1 MTAGLWYK
9 LFEIRVCDT
18 WSFVLSL
25 KTALTVWSLLCFRIN
40 FRIFLFLLFDLSLF
54 SYKATSSIMETP
66 PSWPSLTLTTSH
78 RPSKYHHLGAYGF
91 NILFWG
97 EHKYLAHNRSVWRK
111 EKNTSS
117 MYQTSGWLVNT
128 WGHVVS
134 PLVRAVIPMQ
144 VNHGLAFSV
153 DLQFCMSWAVL
164 PHYGWVIIGTS

>member
-1 MTAGLWYK
+1 MTVTLWYK
-9 LFEIRVCDT
+9 LFEIRVCDP

-25 KTALTVWSLLCFRIN
+25 KTSLTIWSLLCFHIN
-40 FRIFLFLLFDLSLF
+40 FRIFLFWLFDLSPF
-54 SYKATSSIMETP
+54 SYNATNSIMETP

-97 EHKYLAHNRSVWRK
+97 ECKYSVHNRSVWRK

-128 WGHVVS
+128 WGLVVS
-134 PLVRAVIPMQ
+134 SLVRAVIPMQ
-144 VNHGLAFSV
+144 VNHGVALSV
-153 DLQFCMSWAVL
+153 DLQYCMSWAVL
-164 PHYGWVIIGTS
+164 PNYRWVIIGTS

>member
-9 LFEIRVCDT
+9 LFEIRVCYT

-25 KTALTVWSLLCFRIN
+25 KTALTVWSLLCFHIS
-40 FRIFLFLLFDLSLF
+40 FRIFLFWLFVLSPF
-54 SYKATSSIMETP
+54 SYKATNSIMETP

-91 NILFWG
+91 NISFWG
-97 EHKYLAHNRSVWRK
+97 EYKYSVCNRSVWRK

-144 VNHGLAFSV
+144 VNHGLALSV
-153 DLQFCMSWAVL
+153 DLQFCMSWTVL
-164 PHYGWVIIGTS
+164 PDYSWVIIGTS

>member
-9 LFEIRVCDT
+9 LFEIRVCYT

-25 KTALTVWSLLCFRIN
+25 KTALTVWSLLCFHIS
-40 FRIFLFLLFDLSLF
+40 FRIFLFWLFVLSPF
-54 SYKATSSIMETP
+54 SYKATNSIMETP

-91 NILFWG
+91 NISFWG
-97 EHKYLAHNRSVWRK
+97 EYKYSVCNRSVWRK

-144 VNHGLAFSV
+144 VNHGLALSV
-153 DLQFCMSWAVL
+153 DLQFCMSWTVL